1 MKRHWLFSTIAILL
15 CGIFLATAVSRADA
29 QDQPYKFSVDKEV
42 VNVYWNADGT
52 LSLDYVWTFTN
63 QPSAHVIDFVDVGM
77 PNGNFD
83 IYGPAPTAAPAA
95 TDARVPGP
103 SVTPTIPMAGADKWS
118 YAEVDGKHVSI
129 SSDYQGQGSYGFSV
143 DMGAYAIQP
152 GQTGTVHVY
161 AGGITGVLFF
171 DDKDTSYASAVFS
184 PTWFGSKYVTG
195 STDMT
200 VIYHLPP
207 GVQSTEPRWHDAP
220 SGFPSEPQTG
230 FDSDG
235 RVTYTWQN
243 ANASGSTQYMFG
255 ASFPGKY
262 VPVSAIS
269 VPPAVNPIGF
279 LSNIDFG
286 QIGVCGVLLFFFVG
300 IPWIM
305 IAALRSNK
313 MAYLPPKVSI
323 EGHGIKRGLTAVEA
337 AILLEQPL
345 DKVLTMIL
353 FGVVKKGAAQ
363 VVTRDPLELS
373 FPKDQPAGLYSYET
387 DFIKVFTEKDMFRRD
402 LLPQVVVSLVK
413 SVSEKMKGF
422 SRKETVDYYKSIMDD
437 AWKQVEASNT
447 PEVKSENLDNNLEWM
462 MLDKNYDD
470 RSRRAFHG
478 PIYVPT
484 WWDRYDPTYRP
495 ATTTATSGRPV
506 SAPISSGSRA
516 LPGADFA
523 ASVVGGVQ
531 NFSTKVI
538 GNVASFTDR
547 ISNITNPPPPV
558 SHSSGHSSSGGGGGG
573 HSSCACACACAGCAC
588 ACAGGGR

>member
-1 MKRHWLFSTIAILL
+1 MLL
-15 CGIFLATAVSRADA
+15 CSTLLTVTVSRASA
-29 QDQPYKFSVDKEV
+29 RDQQYYFSVDKEV

-63 QPSAHVIDFVDVGM
+63 QPGAHVIDFVDVGM
-77 PNGNFD
+77 PNRNFD
-83 IYGPAPTAAPAA
+83 IYGPVPTAAP
-95 TDARVPGP
+95 TNSPVP
-103 SVTPTIPMAGADKWS
+103 SEITPTAPLAGANHWS
-118 YAEVDGKHVSI
+118 YAEADGKHVSI
-129 SSDYQGQGSYGFSV
+129 SSDYQGLGSYGFSV

-161 AGGITGVLFF
+161 AGGIHDVLYT
-171 DDKDTSYASAVFS
+171 DDQDSTYASAVFS
-184 PTWFGSKYVTG
+184 PTWFDSQYVTG
-195 STDMT
+195 STDLT

-207 GVQSTEPRWHDAP
+207 GLQSTEPRWHEAP
-220 SGFPSEPQTG
+220 KGFPSEPLTS
-230 FDSDG
+230 FDDDG
-235 RVTYTWQN
+235 RITYTWQN
-243 ANASGSTQYMFG
+243 ANASGSTQYTFG
-255 ASFPGKY
+255 TSFPKAY
-262 VPVSAIS
+262 VLSAAIGTKPPVVI
-269 VPPAVNPIGF
+269 PTPGF
-279 LSNIDFG
+279 SFKFDFG
-286 QIGVCGVLLFFFVG
+286 NFWGCSAMLFCFVG
-300 IPWIM
+300 IPLLMYKTITYK
-305 IAALRSNK
+305 K
-313 MAYLPPKVSI
+313 MDYLPPKVSI

-337 AILLEQPL
+337 AILMEQPL
-345 DKVLTMIL
+345 DKVMTMIL
-353 FGVVKKGAAQ
+353 FGILKKGAAQ

-373 FPKDQPAGLYSYET
+373 FPKDQPAGLYPYET
-387 DFIKVFTEKDMFRRD
+387 DFIKVFMEKDMFRRD
-402 LLPQVVVSLVK
+402 LLSQVMVSLVK
-413 SVSEKMKGF
+413 LVSEKMRGF
-422 SRKETVDYYKSIMDD
+422 SRKETVDYYKSIMED
-437 AWKQVEASNT
+437 AWKQVEASDT

-506 SAPISSGSRA
+506 SAPISSGNRA

-531 NFSTKVI
+531 NFSTKII
-538 GNVASFTDR
+538 GDVGKFTDR

-558 SHSSGHSSSGGGGGG
+558 SHSSSSGHSGGHSSGGG